1 MYVRFMIS
9 GQLSIMIHYQLVG
22 NHPGILMP
30 DTPPPSCQSKSWSKV
45 VAQDKWSAFV

>member
-1 MYVRFMIS
+1 MYKYTHIIYMYVRFMIS

-30 DTPPPSCQSKSWSKV
+30 DTPPPRASRRVGRRW
-45 VAQDKWSAFV
+45 